1 MWTLQFQC
9 QFSIEIWINSQFSDI
24 SIHTQH
30 QWMRRN
36 DTQPD
41 MRILY
46 YTNLIC
52 FTQFTCSNALKLSP
66 LWPLITFD
74 AVRDNSCDR
83 WRTEIKSSSNTNPP
97 EMTSLLVTTERQIWT
112 ACSSPLYIGK
122 VVSFERVCTYFVN
135 LLWIQRDLFQ
145 ELRHGMYPRDH
156 CDILL
161 HLGHLDNYYTL
172 KSWHWKVV

>member
-1 MWTLQFQC
+1 
-9 QFSIEIWINSQFSDI
+9 
-24 SIHTQH
+24 
-30 QWMRRN
+30 MRRN

-112 ACSSPLYIGK
+112 ACISVRWLLLKEYVHISWIYKFKETYFKNYVTVCTRAITAILLTICVPSPRAFWQLLYIEK
-122 VVSFERVCTYFVN
+122 
-135 LLWIQRDLFQ
+135 L
-145 ELRHGMYPRDH
+145 
-156 CDILL
+156 
-161 HLGHLDNYYTL
+161 TL
-172 KSWHWKVV
+172 KSCVKLH